1 MKIQAKPKIGFGVY
15 TAYDAAFIFD
25 LKRSKVNKWLDTYWS
40 GKFAGNL
47 SEEEKYVWRDF
58 PSKGFNFFTLIEL
71 FTVYQLREMGISFP
85 KIALARNSLGSFLK
99 SQYPF
104 ATKNILSDG
113 KRIFFQ
119 VNEESLLTLDKSDQ
133 TALKEIL
140 KGFIKKLD
148 FDSSTDFAYR
158 YWPLG
163 KEASI
168 VVDPK
173 HAFGKPVV
181 NGTNITTENLYSL
194 HQGGEAKASI
204 SAMYDISEKE
214 VEDAIRFEHRKVA

>member
-1 MKIQAKPKIGFGVY
+1 MKVQSKPKIGYGVY
-15 TAYDAAFIFD
+15 TAHDAAFIFG
-25 LKRSKVNKWLDTYWS
+25 LKQPKVNKWLDLYWS
-40 GKFAGNL
+40 GKFAGKL
-47 SEEEKYVWRDF
+47 SANEEYVWRDF

-71 FTVYQLREMGISFP
+71 FTVYQLRSLGVSFQ
-85 KIALARNSLGSFLK
+85 KIALARNKLGSHLK
-99 SQYPF
+99 SQYTF

-113 KRIFFQ
+113 KRIFYEE
-119 VNEESLLTLDKSDQ
+119 NEDTLLALDQSDQ

-140 KGFIKKLD
+140 KRFMQKLD
-148 FDSSTDFAYR
+148 FDSSTDFANR

-181 NGTNITTENLYSL
+181 NRTNITTESL
-194 HQGGEAKASI
+194 FSLFEGGESKLSI
-204 SAMYDISEKE
+204 SAMYSISEKE
-214 VEDAIRFEHRKVA
+214 VEEAIRFENRKVA